1 MDEGK
6 IIIQKKGG
14 SVRIAVRELELTEC
28 LNLLLNAM
36 NDVIEET
43 VSEPAERTALVALM
57 CTSFVRRFQKAEKD
71 NDQV

>member
-6 IIIQKKGG
+6 ITIQKKGE
-14 SVRIAVRELELTEC
+14 SVRITVTELKLKEC
-28 LNLLLNAM
+28 LDLLLNAM

-43 VSEPAERTALVALM
+43 VSEPAERTALAALM
-57 CTSFVRRFQKAEKD
+57 CTNFVRRFQEEEKI

>member
-6 IIIQKKGG
+6 ITIQKKGER
-14 SVRIAVRELELTEC
+14 VRITVRELKLTEC
-28 LNLLLNAM
+28 LGLLLNAM

-43 VSEPAERTALVALM
+43 VSEPAERTALATLM
-57 CTSFVRRFQKAEKD
+57 CTNFIRRFQKAEKT

>member
-6 IIIQKKGG
+6 IIIQKKGE
-14 SVRIAVRELELTEC
+14 SVRIVVKELKLTKC
-28 LNLLLNAM
+28 LDLLLNAM

-43 VSEPAERTALVALM
+43 VSEPAERTELAAFM
-57 CTSFVRRFQKAEKD
+57 CTNFVRRFREAEKA